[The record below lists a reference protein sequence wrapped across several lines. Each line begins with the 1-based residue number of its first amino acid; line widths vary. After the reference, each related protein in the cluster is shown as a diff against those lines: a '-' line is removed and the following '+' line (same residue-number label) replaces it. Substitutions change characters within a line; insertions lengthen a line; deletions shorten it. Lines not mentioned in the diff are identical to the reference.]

1 MTLLVFLLYLVS
13 KFVNNAQ
20 TGRQGVD
27 SQVLPTAE
35 SQEILLEWKSTKIK
49 TEKINE
55 IKQ

>member
-1 MTLLVFLLYLVS
+1 MTLPVFLLYLVS
-13 KFVNNAQ
+13 KFVNDAQ
-20 TGRQGVD
+20 TGWQGVD